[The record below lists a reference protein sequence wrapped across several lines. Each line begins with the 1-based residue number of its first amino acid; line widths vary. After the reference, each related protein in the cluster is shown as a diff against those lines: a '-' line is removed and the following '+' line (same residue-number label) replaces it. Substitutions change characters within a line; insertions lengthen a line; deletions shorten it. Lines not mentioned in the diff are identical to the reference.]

1 MAENLPNL
9 VKKTVVQIQE
19 VKKKKK
25 KGTLQVKIPE
35 EHKFRNPQQN
45 TSMSNST
52 TH

>member
-25 KGTLQVKIPE
+25 KITGE
-35 EHKFRNPQQN
+35 NP
-45 TSMSNST
+45 
-52 TH
+52 

>member
-25 KGTLQVKIPE
+25 RKLQVKIPE
-35 EHKFRNPQQN
+35 KHKFRNPQQT
-45 TSMSNST
+45 TSMPNST
-52 TH
+52 TL

>member
-25 KGTLQVKIPE
+25 KKITGE
-35 EHKFRNPQQN
+35 NP
-45 TSMSNST
+45 
-52 TH
+52 